1 MDEDNNYPKL
11 DWDEYKLRIAQAE
24 AHLKEY
30 GKVLFLSAV
39 GFFIPGLVALFLG
52 FTVLAVVLIA
62 GAAIFYQGSS
72 HQRLLIDIMNVNSLE
87 HSAYPDRQHIGVIHF
102 FM

>member
-1 MDEDNNYPKL
+1 MHEDSTYPKL
-11 DWDEYKLRIAQAE
+11 DWAEYKSRIAHAE
-24 AHLKEY
+24 AYSKEY
-30 GKVLFLSAV
+30 GKVLFMSSV
-39 GFFIPGLVALFLG
+39 GFFIAGITALFFE
-52 FTVLAVVLIA
+52 FTIFSVVLFA

-87 HSAYPDRQHIGVIHF
+87 HSAYPDRQHIGIIHF